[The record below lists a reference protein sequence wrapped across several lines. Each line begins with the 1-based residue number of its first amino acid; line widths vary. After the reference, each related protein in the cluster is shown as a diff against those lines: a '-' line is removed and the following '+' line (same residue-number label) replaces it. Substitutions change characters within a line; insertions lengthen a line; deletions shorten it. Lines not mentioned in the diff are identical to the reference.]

1 MWCFVSECP
10 SVVRE
15 YHIPKKSRGQLLLD
29 RVCDD
34 LGLIERDYFGLRY
47 RSKDGELLWLNL
59 RNTLGHQLHGK
70 SPHRL
75 SIQVKFFVSPAELQQ
90 SITRNLFYL
99 TIKNRFLLNRY
110 VVTDEEKHHLLALI
124 CQAELGPAEHVLF
137 NQYHPILPELDE
149 SELETVQTAHRSL
162 DLPHNNPVYAQMQ
175 FVAQVAELPGYG
187 VEYFAAETIDKSN
200 VVIGVC
206 STGLQILTQDREL
219 IHSIK
224 YEDISKVSY
233 HQNRFSVHYYKSN
246 AGTGQDEL
254 ITALKFRLKSRKVA
268 QALFR
273 AFTECHTFFRC
284 ENVER
289 IVRQQHSHIG
299 FGAFIVLFKP
309 DTDKGKTYRF
319 DVSRTRRQAYDCA
332 WRRLHPMS
340 CPPHGENRTSLDLD
354 PSRDPIEPDFSI
366 LIHSTYSQE
375 LQLSSESHPT
385 GDVRRL
391 QRMKAQ
397 ITEDEISDDDDSVT
411 DLDIAGATPSD
422 RPRQDS
428 KCSLDKELVTS
439 MQEQLSN
446 LRDSRMCQVCLETEM
461 ATVFCPC
468 GHMICCES
476 CAKECFRCPICR
488 AEVAYVQRVFFG

>member
-10 SVVRE
+10 LVVRE

-34 LGLIERDYFGLRY
+34 LGLVERDYFGLRY
-47 RSKDGELLWLNL
+47 RSKNGELLWLNL

-99 TIKNRFLLNRY
+99 TIKNRFLLSQY
-110 VVTDEEKHHLLALI
+110 MVSDEEKHHLLSLI

-137 NQYHPILPELDE
+137 NQYHPILPELEEDE
-149 SELETVQTAHRSL
+149 LKTVQTAHRNL
-162 DLPHNNPVYAQMQ
+162 TLAHNNPVFAQVQ

-187 VEYFAAETIDKSN
+187 VEYFAAETIDKTS

-206 STGLQILTQDREL
+206 STGLQILTQERVL
-219 IHSIK
+219 IHSIN

-233 HQNRFSVHYYKSN
+233 HQNRFSVHYYKST
-246 AGTGQDEL
+246 AGTGQEEL
-254 ITALKFRLKSRKVA
+254 ITALKFRLNARKVA

-299 FGAFIVLFKP
+299 FGAFIVLFRP

-332 WRRLHPMS
+332 WRRLHPTS
-340 CPPHGENRTSLDLD
+340 CPPHGENRTSMEIELARDLAE
-354 PSRDPIEPDFSI
+354 PSDFSL

-375 LQLSSESHPT
+375 LQLSRESYHT
-385 GDVRRL
+385 GDIRL

-397 ITEDEISDDDDSVT
+397 ITEDEMSDEDSVT
-411 DLDIAGATPSD
+411 NVDITGATPSD
-422 RPRQDS
+422 RQRQDS
-428 KCSLDKELVTS
+428 KCSLDKEFVTS

-446 LRDSRMCQVCLETEM
+446 LRESRLCQVCLETEM

-468 GHMICCES
+468 GHMICCETCS
-476 CAKECFRCPICR
+476 KECFRCPICR
-488 AEVAYVQRVFFG
+488 AEVTYVQRVFFG